1 MIEKLNI
8 ASAIESLMCQALIE
22 KKQLTIKLSVIT
34 TEIEQPKKTEKISW
48 DGIDPIF
55 MKDLETSIANNR

>member
-34 TEIEQPKKTEKISW
+34 TEIEQPKKRK
-48 DGIDPIF
+48 
-55 MKDLETSIANNR
+55 R